1 MAGRRGDA
9 RHRLVG
15 GAFTAYGV
23 DGEDLGWVSGTFTP
37 TDLACNPHGVTQAG
51 IHSLLLDAAMN
62 FAINAALPG
71 KARTRGTLEM
81 KTECMRPAMKGDGY
95 VLRGEVVRMA
105 KQVAYGEASLRDAD
119 GVLVSRATGTFLLH
133 RPEPRPPAP
142 ARRLTPTGCRPRAPG
157 CAASAAG
164 QRGRTGCASPAVS
177 SAAASASPSR
187 PSSRCASARCPA
199 PSTPC

>member
-1 MAGRRGDA
+1 MARTGKDMDRWLGDGGMPVID
-9 RHRLVG
+9 LVG

-81 KTECMRPAMKGDGY
+81 KTECMRPALKGDGY
-95 VLRGEVVRMA
+95 ALRGEVVRMA
-105 KQVAYGEASLRDAD
+105 KQVAYGEASLRDD
-119 GVLVSRATGTFLLH
+119 GGVLVSRATGTFLLH
-133 RPEPRPPAP
+133 RPDSDPDQ
-142 ARRLTPTGCRPRAPG
+142 
-157 CAASAAG
+157 ASAG
-164 QRGRTGCASPAVS
+164 
-177 SAAASASPSR
+177 
-187 PSSRCASARCPA
+187 
-199 PSTPC
+199 